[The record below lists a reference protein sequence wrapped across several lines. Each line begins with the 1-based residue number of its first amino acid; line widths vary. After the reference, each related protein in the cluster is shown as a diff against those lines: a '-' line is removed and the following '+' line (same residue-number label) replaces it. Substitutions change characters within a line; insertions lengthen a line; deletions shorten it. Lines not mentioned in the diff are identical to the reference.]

1 MTRQIFFAET
11 GGPEV
16 LRLRE
21 VELGAPGAG
30 EALIRVDAI
39 GVNRSDAMFR
49 EGRYFYS
56 PQLPSTLGY
65 EAAGVVEAIGEGVT
79 DVAVGDSVAVIPAFQ
94 LTDYGTYAERAIVP
108 ASALVHRA
116 ADSDPIQAA
125 AAWMAYITAYGAL
138 VEGNPVAAGDHV
150 LLLAASGGVG
160 LAAIDVANRI
170 GAIPIATT
178 RSADKEQRL
187 LDAGATHVIVTGE
200 ENLSER
206 VREITGGRGVVTAMD
221 PVGGPGI
228 VETIGSMAPSG
239 RLLAFGLLDPRNDL
253 SKGLPDVPGIELGLY
268 TLFPVTTD
276 PERREAA
283 IKFIDAS
290 IADGTFK
297 PVIDRTFD
305 LSEYTEAHRYM
316 ESSAQFGKIVL
327 TVQH

>member
-1 MTRQIFFAET
+1 M
-11 GGPEV
+11 
-16 LRLRE
+16 
-21 VELGAPGAG
+21 
-30 EALIRVDAI
+30 
-39 GVNRSDAMFR
+39 
-49 EGRYFYS
+49 
-56 PQLPSTLGY
+56 
-65 EAAGVVEAIGEGVT
+65 
-79 DVAVGDSVAVIPAFQ
+79 
-94 LTDYGTYAERAIVP
+94 
-108 ASALVHRA
+108 
-116 ADSDPIQAA
+116 
-125 AAWMAYITAYGAL
+125 
-138 VEGNPVAAGDHV
+138 
-150 LLLAASGGVG
+150 
-160 LAAIDVANRI
+160 
-170 GAIPIATT
+170 
-178 RSADKEQRL
+178 
-187 LDAGATHVIVTGE
+187 IVTGE

-228 VETIGSMAPSG
+228 VETIGSMAPGG